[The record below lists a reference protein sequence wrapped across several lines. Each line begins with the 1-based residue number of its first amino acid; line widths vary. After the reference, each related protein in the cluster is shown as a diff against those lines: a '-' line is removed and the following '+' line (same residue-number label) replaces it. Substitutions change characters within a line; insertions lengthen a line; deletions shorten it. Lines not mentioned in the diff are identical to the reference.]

1 MQWVKELDL
10 FLPQTAHFLLSG
22 NIYDSFLFEGIPLG
36 LIDFLG
42 RHLTEK
48 NGYDQVV
55 LYTPLSGFFHVSGNR
70 KPFEEI
76 AGSLDKEKKE
86 SLEKAYETISKITRN
101 QKYHI
106 AFIVNFASRMEEIAK
121 SDFGIFIYKMFKDA
135 VKAKKVKTENGIKHN
150 LVIYLL
156 DKEGDFPAWFYVEKP
171 NVKSIL
177 IQKPDIKT
185 RRQVIKKLLEI
196 FQKQDD
202 EKLISEITDRTYG
215 MLSREIISIFQIAKQ
230 NNIQP
235 ENISQAIRTYKTGV
249 KESPWE
255 SIEKSKVKSINSL
268 IQERVKG
275 QEEAIKKTSQI
286 IRRAFFNLSGAQF
299 SRYSQR
305 PKGVLFLA
313 GPTGVGKTELAKS
326 IAEIVFGSEDALIRF
341 DMSEFRHDHS
351 DQRLLGAP
359 PGYVGYESGGELI
372 NKIREN
378 PFSVVLFDEIEK
390 AHPRIMDIMLQLLDE
405 GVLTSGRGEKAY
417 FSECIVIFTSNLGA
431 SKVNPTMDFNRV
443 EKTIKEEI
451 ENYFKSIQRP
461 EILNRIGKNVV
472 AFDFIREKEG
482 RQIAE
487 KMINNVIQKL
497 KKERGITVEVENIEE
512 LLKASIR
519 DLSMGGRGIGNTIE
533 EIFINPLSELLF
545 ELDAKTGE
553 AVKIRFGEELKGEKV
568 ENSQGALSG

>member
-36 LIDFLG
+36 IVDFLG
-42 RHLTEK
+42 RHLTK
-48 NGYDQVV
+48 KQGYDQVV
-55 LYTPLSGFFHVSGNR
+55 LYTPLSGFFHVAGDR

-86 SLEKAYETISKITRN
+86 SLEKSYETISKIIQN

-106 AFIVNFASRMEEIAK
+106 ALLINFASRMGEVAK
-121 SDFGIFIYKMFKDA
+121 NDFNLFLYKMFKDA
-135 VKAKKVKTENGIKHN
+135 VKAKKTKTEKGIKHN

-156 DKEGDFPAWFYVEKP
+156 DREGDFPAWYYVEKP

-196 FQKQDD
+196 FNKQND

-215 MLSREIISIFQIAKQ
+215 LLSREIISIFQIAKQ

-235 ENISQAIRTYKTGV
+235 ENISQAIRTYKTGI

-275 QEEAIKKTSQI
+275 QEEAIQKASQI
-286 IRRAFFNLSGAQF
+286 IKRAFFNLSGSQF
-299 SRYSQR
+299 SKYSQR

-359 PGYVGYESGGELI
+359 PGYVGYERGGELI

-431 SKVNPTMDFNRV
+431 SKVNPTMDFNQV
-443 EKTIKEEI
+443 EKTIKSEI
-451 ENYFKSIQRP
+451 ESYFKGIQRP
-461 EILNRIGKNVV
+461 EILNRIGKNIV
-472 AFDFIREKEG
+472 AFDFIRGKEG
-482 RQIAE
+482 KQIAE
-487 KMINNVIQKL
+487 KMIKNVIQKL
-497 KKERGITVEVENIEE
+497 KNEREITIEIDNME
-512 LLKASIR
+512 EILKASIR

-533 EIFINPLSELLF
+533 EILVNPISELLF
-545 ELDAKTGE
+545 ELDVKTGDT
-553 AVKIRFGEELKGEKV
+553 VRIRFEQELKGEKV
-568 ENSQGALSG
+568 ENSQSALSG